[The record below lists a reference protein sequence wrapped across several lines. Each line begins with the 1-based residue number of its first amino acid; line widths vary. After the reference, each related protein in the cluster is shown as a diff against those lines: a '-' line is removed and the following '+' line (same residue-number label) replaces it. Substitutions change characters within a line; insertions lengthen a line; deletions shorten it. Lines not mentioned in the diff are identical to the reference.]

1 MSKIVNIFSLLA
13 LLLIIPSCSSN
24 NCPLNNVVTCN
35 YYFYDSEGMSIKYT
49 DYLTVKTLL
58 PGYKKQYT
66 YRKLGESTIVSD
78 TQIKTYIDAGY
89 TETISDVRKD
99 TVLVNKSNNR
109 TSISV
114 PMSFTNTA
122 DTLLFQYESILYP
135 DTIVIEHSSYPYV
148 ELPECGSYMFHTLK
162 SVKSTESGIFKVEIA
177 NRTVNFEGN
186 ENVKIYFNGVGE

>member
-1 MSKIVNIFSLLA
+1 MSKIINIFSLLA

-35 YYFYDSEGMSIKYT
+35 YYFYDSEGLSIKYT

-66 YRKLGESTIVSD
+66 YRKLGSIIVSD
-78 TQIKTYIDAGY
+78 TLIDDIDAEY
-89 TETISDVRKD
+89 TVTISDVRKD

-122 DTLLFQYESILYP
+122 DTLLFQYESLPYQ

-177 NRTVNFEGN
+177 NRSVNFEGN